1 MLKAFFRIR
10 YMAVLAVIAALLRA
24 ALLLIIGTSHVVEAF
39 AIYLGF
45 VSAHAPGNESNEAV
59 VSVIES
65 LDTFLLA
72 FVLIYFSYSIYF
84 LFVRDDHEKAERHRE
99 EINMPAWLRVEDLGH
114 MKKVLLEV
122 ILVLISVFFLKLV
135 FTAQEDFAWTVLILP
150 ITIVAIAVSLKLVHF
165 D

>member
-10 YMAVLAVIAALLRA
+10 YMTVLAVLASLLGA
-24 ALLLIIGTSHVVEAF
+24 ALLLIIGSTSVIEAF
-39 AIYLGF
+39 VLYLGF
-45 VSAHAPGNESNEAV
+45 LAPHIPGNEAKEAV
-59 VSVIES
+59 VAVIES
-65 LDTFLLA
+65 LDNFLLA
-72 FVLIYFSYSIYF
+72 FVLIYFAYSIYF
-84 LFVRDDHEKAERHRE
+84 LFVHDDPTAEEREK
-99 EINMPAWLRVEDLGH
+99 IDMPTWLQVEDLGH

-135 FTAQEDFAWTVLILP
+135 FTAQEDLAWSVLILP

>member
-10 YMAVLAVIAALLRA
+10 YMTVLAVIASLLGA
-24 ALLLIIGTSHVVEAF
+24 ALLLILGATSVLESF
-39 AIYLGF
+39 ALYLGF
-45 VSAHAPGNESNEAV
+45 MAPHVAGNESKEAV
-59 VSVIES
+59 VAVIES
-65 LDTFLLA
+65 LDNFLLA

-84 LFVRDDHEKAERHRE
+84 LFVHDDQSEEERQK
-99 EINMPAWLRVEDLGH
+99 IDMPAWLQVEDLGH

-135 FTAQEDFAWTVLILP
+135 ITSQEHLDWSILILP
-150 ITIVAIAVSLKLVHF
+150 ITIVAIAISLKLVHF

>member
-10 YMAVLAVIAALLRA
+10 YMTVLAVLASLLGA
-24 ALLLIIGTSHVVEAF
+24 ALLLVIGSASVIEAF
-39 AIYLGF
+39 ALYLGF
-45 VSAHAPGNESNEAV
+45 LTPHIAGNEAKEAV
-59 VSVIES
+59 VAVIES
-65 LDTFLLA
+65 LDNFLLA

-84 LFVRDDHEKAERHRE
+84 LFVHDDPSE
-99 EINMPAWLRVEDLGH
+99 EARQNIEMPAWLQVEDLGH

-135 FTAQEDFAWTVLILP
+135 FTEQEDLAWSVLILP
-150 ITIVAIAVSLKLVHF
+150 ITIVAIAISLKLVRF